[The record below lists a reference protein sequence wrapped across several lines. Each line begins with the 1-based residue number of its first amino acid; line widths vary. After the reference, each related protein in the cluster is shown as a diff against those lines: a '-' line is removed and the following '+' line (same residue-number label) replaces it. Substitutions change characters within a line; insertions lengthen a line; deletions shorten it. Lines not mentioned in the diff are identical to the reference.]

1 MLQAVKFL
9 SALNVAQSNK
19 EQNESPKLKQEIEQ
33 TDDIAV
39 DDAIMSD
46 AAVTI
51 EAPDAEVIAISVP
64 PNEGGISEA
73 SEASAD
79 SIYYDPYYEPY
90 YYHDDYS
97 WLYSKR
103 RVHNMTW
110 AALAQMSI
118 PVAMYTELTENS
130 QTQAAVWE
138 TIAALNVVT
147 YGPMFLSG
155 LVALSDILPD
165 AAAIWIEYGLSNAY
179 IPVALYSVWQL
190 VGVVT
195 DGTSTELNNDIAV
208 LAGYALFQLAM
219 TGLVMDDGMMAAYY
233 LNGGESHWAER
244 YLYPQ
249 IFYWLKWVERRPRN
263 PDDDYYYY

>member
-9 SALNVAQSNK
+9 SALNVAQSYK

-39 DDAIMSD
+39 AVDDAIMSD
-46 AAVTI
+46 AAVMTEAEADFDAI
-51 EAPDAEVIAISVP
+51 EMSIPPEDATFGGAAESSV
-64 PNEGGISEA
+64 
-73 SEASAD
+73 
-79 SIYYDPYYEPY
+79 YYDPYYEPY

-110 AALAQMSI
+110 AALAQMFI

-147 YGPMFLSG
+147 YGPMFLTG

-179 IPVALYSVWQL
+179 IPVALYSVW
-190 VGVVT
+190 
-195 DGTSTELNNDIAV
+195 
-208 LAGYALFQLAM
+208 
-219 TGLVMDDGMMAAYY
+219 
-233 LNGGESHWAER
+233 
-244 YLYPQ
+244 
-249 IFYWLKWVERRPRN
+249 
-263 PDDDYYYY
+263 